1 MIALGLFAV
10 NRVENSTTTE
20 DEEKYERMANPQ
32 QTLTQYVK
40 EHYPVGAEGWS
51 IVLNDADLMKNRVF
65 VVVDGNH
72 RLAALRIISGDDLI
86 KWDVN
91 SLNVRV
97 AVLEMSAVHKLMDM
111 GGLLNKI
118 RGIQASDQFY
128 DRIQSVVYQSR

>member
-20 DEEKYERMANPQ
+20 DEEKYEPMANPQ
-32 QTLTQYVK
+32 PTLTEYVK
-40 EHYPVGAEGWS
+40 KHYPVGAEGWS